1 MSMPEETSAQ
11 RGESAGSD
19 ALPPQLQRYARQ
31 VRFAELGVAGQQ
43 RLLQG
48 RALIVGCGALGTV
61 LANSLARAGVGFL
74 RIVDRDFVELNN
86 LQRQVLF
93 DEADV
98 ADALPKAVAAVNKL
112 RRINSQIEL
121 EPVVAD
127 VDAGNIESLCRDVQ
141 IILDGTDNF
150 ETRFLINDAAVRHR
164 LPWVYG
170 GCLGAEGQVLTIV
183 PGRTPCLRCLVG
195 EPPPHGESPTCDTAG
210 ILGPVV
216 NVVAS
221 LQAMEAIKLLSGHP
235 EASET
240 RWIIFNLWDNTLRQV
255 EVQQLLHEHDCP
267 TCKRGEFPWLAG
279 QRGSRTAVLCGRNA
293 VQIAPPT
300 PHHRLAL
307 ETLEQ
312 KLAGVAT
319 VRRNAF
325 LLRAAIDGYLLTVF
339 PDGRA
344 IIGGTEDIATA
355 RTIYARYIGS

>member
-1 MSMPEETSAQ
+1 MTVPEENSPPQNDSSA
-11 RGESAGSD
+11 AD
-19 ALPPQLQRYARQ
+19 ALPPALQRYARQ

-43 RLLQG
+43 RLMES
-48 RALIVGCGALGTV
+48 RAVIIGCGALGTV

-98 ADALPKAVAAVNKL
+98 ADTLPKAVAAVNKL
-112 RRINSQIEL
+112 RRVNSQIEL

-127 VDAGNIESLCRDVQ
+127 ADAGNIEALCRDVH
-141 IILDGTDNF
+141 IVLDGTDNF
-150 ETRFLINDAAVRHR
+150 ETRFLINDAAVRYR

-170 GCLGAEGQVLTIV
+170 GCLGSEGQVLTIV
-183 PGRTPCLRCLVG
+183 PGRTACLRCLVP
-195 EPPPHGESPTCDTAG
+195 EPPPHGETPTCDTAG

-216 NVVAS
+216 SVVAS
-221 LQAMEAIKLLSGHP
+221 LQAMEAIKILSGHV
-235 EASET
+235 EAIET
-240 RWIIFNLWDNTLRQV
+240 RWTIFNLWDNTFRQV
-255 EVQQLLHEHDCP
+255 EVQQLLHEQDCP
-267 TCKRGEFPWLAG
+267 TCKRGEFPWLSG

-293 VQIAPPT
+293 VQIAPPALG
-300 PHHRLAL
+300 HRLSLEAL
-307 ETLEQ
+307 EH

-325 LLRAAIDGYLLTVF
+325 LLRATIDGFVLTVF